1 MKSFLPM
8 LVAFAVVAGAFGQ
21 DVNLPP
27 QSAGLR
33 ALLASHESLQQYSLF
48 VWISCAANVA

>member
-1 MKSFLPM
+1 M